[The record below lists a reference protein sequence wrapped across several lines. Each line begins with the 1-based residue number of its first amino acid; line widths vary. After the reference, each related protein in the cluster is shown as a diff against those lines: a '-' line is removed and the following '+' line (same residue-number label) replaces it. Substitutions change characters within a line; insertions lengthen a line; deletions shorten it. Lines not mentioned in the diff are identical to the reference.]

1 MRTMVLGLHWLASPG
16 TAGAVDYSLVP
27 RVASKLTKAQ
37 AAAGACWESATAGD
51 WSYALG
57 SARSARCMTT
67 GGEAVGSCA
76 SSSCAGPGPNRTMA
90 PPGPRFPSRP

>member
-51 WSYALG
+51 WSYALEIR
-57 SARSARCMTT
+57 ALHDY

-76 SSSCAGPGPNRTMA
+76 SSRCAGPGPNRTMA